1 MPTGVM
7 EKTIAARYADGMFEI
22 TAKVGDIMPGA
33 KEIPIKVENGEK
45 S

>member
-1 MPTGVM
+1 M